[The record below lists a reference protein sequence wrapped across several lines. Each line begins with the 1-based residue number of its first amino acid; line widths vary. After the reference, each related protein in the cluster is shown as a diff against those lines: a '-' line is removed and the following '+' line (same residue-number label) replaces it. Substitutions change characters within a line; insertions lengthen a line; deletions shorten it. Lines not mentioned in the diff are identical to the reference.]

1 MKFVEQLKDIIED
14 ETNIRPLTRNENS
27 DVIFNRCGGIKMT
40 DLFNTIKMTDLFNTS
55 DILTTITAIQA
66 KIKSTGYFGDTLSDL
81 VTAISEHKIKTLTDI
96 DQSKAFCFGTNDNH
110 QYILFLPID
119 KVKKTHSYRPIANID
134 ELLELLVPD
143 LDVSDV
149 CDSTGNDDEIIRYK
163 KAELLLGKKIT
174 IREKQ
179 GTHTSV
185 VIIQSVD
192 FYGDSDSGADIYINN
207 NPLNFMFDAYKIL
220 IDGEF
225 VPFGVKE

>member
-1 MKFVEQLKDIIED
+1 MKFIEHLKDTIED
-14 ETNIRPLTRNENS
+14 ETNIRPLTRNEN
-27 DVIFNRCGGIKMT
+27 CGGIKMT
-40 DLFNTIKMTDLFNTS
+40 DLFNKS
-55 DILTTITAIQA
+55 DILTSITADQA
-66 KIKSTGYFGDTLSDL
+66 KIKSLGYFGDTLSNL
-81 VTAISEHKIKTLTDI
+81 VTAISEHRIKTLTDI
-96 DQSKAFCFGTNDNH
+96 DTSKAYCFGTNDNR

-119 KVKKTHSYRPIANID
+119 KVKKTYSYRPIANID

-149 CDSTGNDDEIIRYK
+149 CDSAGNDDEIIRYK

-179 GTHTSV
+179 GACTNV

-207 NPLNFMFDAYKIL
+207 NPLNFMFEAYKIL

-225 VPFGVKE
+225 VPFGVKD

>member
-1 MKFVEQLKDIIED
+1 MLSM
-14 ETNIRPLTRNENS
+14 R
-27 DVIFNRCGGIKMT
+27 GIKMT
-40 DLFNTIKMTDLFNTS
+40 DLFNKS
-55 DILTTITAIQA
+55 DILTSITAEQA
-66 KIKSTGYFGDTLSDL
+66 KIKSIGYFGDTLSNL

-96 DQSKAFCFGTNDNH
+96 DQSKAYCFGTNDNH

-119 KVKKTHSYRPIANID
+119 KVKKAYSYRPIANID

-143 LDVSDV
+143 LDVGDV

-179 GTHTSV
+179 GAFTNV

-207 NPLNFMFDAYKIL
+207 NPLNFMFEAYKIL

-225 VPFGVKE
+225 VPFGVKD

>member
-1 MKFVEQLKDIIED
+1 MKFIEHLKDIIED
-14 ETNIRPLTRNENS
+14 ETNIRPLTRNENG
-27 DVIFNRCGGIKMT
+27 DVICYQCEGIKMT
-40 DLFNTIKMTDLFNTS
+40 DLFNKS
-55 DILTTITAIQA
+55 DILTSITADQA
-66 KIKSTGYFGDTLSDL
+66 EIKSLGYFGDTLSNL

-96 DQSKAFCFGTNDNH
+96 DQSKAYCFGTNDNH

-119 KVKKTHSYRPIANID
+119 KVKKAYSYRPIANID

-143 LDVSDV
+143 LDVGDV

-179 GTHTSV
+179 GACTNV

-207 NPLNFMFDAYKIL
+207 NPLNFMFEAYKIL

>member
-1 MKFVEQLKDIIED
+1 MKFVEHPKDIIED
-14 ETNIRPLTRNENS
+14 ETNIRPLTRNENG
-27 DVIFNRCGGIKMT
+27 GGIKMT
-40 DLFNTIKMTDLFNTS
+40 DLFNKS
-55 DILTTITAIQA
+55 DIITSITAEQA
-66 KIKSTGYFGDTLSDL
+66 KIKSIGYFGDTLFDL
-81 VTAISEHKIKTLTDI
+81 VTAISEHKMKTLTDI
-96 DQSKAFCFGTNDNH
+96 DQSKAYCFGTNDNH

-119 KVKKTHSYRPIANID
+119 KVKKTYSYRPIANID

-163 KAELLLGKKIT
+163 KAELLLGKKII
-174 IREKQ
+174 IRENQ
-179 GTHTSV
+179 GTFTNV

-207 NPLNFMFDAYKIL
+207 NPLNFMFEAYKIL

>member
-1 MKFVEQLKDIIED
+1 MKFVEELKNIIED
-14 ETNIRPLTRNENS
+14 ETNIRPLSRNENG
-27 DVIFNRCGGIKMT
+27 DAICYQCGGIKT
-40 DLFNTIKMTDLFNTS
+40 TDLFNTS
-55 DILTTITAIQA
+55 DILTTITAVQA

-96 DQSKAFCFGTNDNH
+96 DQSKAFCFETNDNH

-119 KVKKTHSYRPIANID
+119 KVKKTYSYRPIANID

-149 CDSTGNDDEIIRYK
+149 CDSAGNDDEIIRYK

-179 GTHTSV
+179 GTHTNV

-207 NPLNFMFDAYKIL
+207 NPLNFMFEAYKIL